1 MVFCN
6 RLPSDP
12 SAVSFQVSSAPS
24 LSKAV
29 DIMSWNPANCFAMAY
44 IVVFNSSTEAAISN

>member
-1 MVFCN
+1 VVFCN

-29 DIMSWNPANCFAMAY
+29 DIMSWNPANYFAMAC
-44 IVVFNSSTEAAISN
+44 IVVFNSSTEAAISK

>member
-6 RLPSDP
+6 RVPRDP

-44 IVVFNSSTEAAISN
+44 IVVFNSSTKAAISN